1 MYQKKSFVYT
11 QTIDDIVNRIIA
23 QVIRVAGPDVLRSVL
38 GNRSSTPRTSIDAD
52 FDDDEDDD
60 DAGTNNS
67 IDNDSKSTTEANGNG
82 GNGDESRV
90 KIDLPTF
97 PPETSADKSN
107 VSPTTFATR
116 SSIPS
121 TNPTTTTTTTSSPT
135 TTTSTTTTTTTTT
148 EIPTTTTST
157 TTPSSPIYI
166 VPQRSTRENPT
177 TTPESI
183 TTVASTTPTVIQT
196 SFNRN
201 PQISDIILTDPLY
214 SSSPNASNVDSL
226 PAAVENNLN
235 SNTTPLAEA
244 GDESQLMRIIDNLN
258 RLLNR
263 TNYFIVSRDNYSSPP
278 TTIITGKGTGTTATP
293 DLTTPKITKLLPVNA
308 N

>member
-52 FDDDEDDD
+52 FDDDEEDDD

-107 VSPTTFATR
+107 VSPTTLATR

-135 TTTSTTTTTTTTT
+135 TTTSTTTTTT

-244 GDESQLMRIIDNLN
+244 GDESQLMQIIDNLN

-278 TTIITGKGTGTTATP
+278 TTTITGTGTGTTATP